1 MKKTILLVM
10 LVFAFACDKDDHD
23 NETLPPATQSGKGTF
38 ACYVDGKPFIDKS
51 GGWFNCYYQL
61 LEGKY
66 YFNVRGIFPS
76 EDNPRTIAIGT
87 ENKSISEGET
97 LLLIARENGNAW
109 AGGGFRSSD
118 NSSEPSFTSNSNT
131 GELTITK
138 LDFERKIVSG
148 AFWFNIKH
156 PTTGK
161 TIEIRE
167 GRFDTLFTQ

>member
-1 MKKTILLVM
+1 MKKTILLAM

-61 LEGKY
+61 VDGEY
-66 YFNVRGIFPS
+66 YFSIGSRNNGNS
-76 EDNPRTIAIGT
+76 NPRHLYIQT
-87 ENKSISEGET
+87 EKKEIFERQTYELLTLSEG
-97 LLLIARENGNAW
+97 NAY
-109 AGGGFRSSD
+109 AGAGFVFSPTEGYIEYTNTD
-118 NSSEPSFTSNSNT
+118 YT

-138 LDFERKIVSG
+138 LDFENNIISG
-148 AFWFNIKH
+148 TFWFDVKH
-156 PTTGK
+156 PITGE
-161 TIEIRE
+161 TVEIRE

>member
-61 LEGKY
+61 VEGEY
-66 YFNVRGIFPS
+66 YFSIGDNSINNLPQNIYIQTDKKRIF
-76 EDNPRTIAIGT
+76 
-87 ENKSISEGET
+87 EGET
-97 LLLIARENGNAW
+97 YQLLELSDGNTYAGCGFSYSITENYQ
-109 AGGGFRSSD
+109 SY
-118 NSSEPSFTSNSNT
+118 TNSNYS

-138 LDFERKIVSG
+138 LDFTSHIVSG
-148 AFWFNIKH
+148 TFWFDVKH
-156 PTTGK
+156 PITGE
-161 TIEIRE
+161 TVEIRE